1 MSDLSADTTNRQT
14 ALNAPSLVMNV
25 NTSDNPPV
33 YDNLNTI
40 IDTNNNQQQPP
51 PYPGTKI

>member
-1 MSDLSADTTNRQT
+1 MSDLADTSTRQT
-14 ALNAPSLVMNV
+14 SLNAPNV

-40 IDTNNNQQQPP
+40 ADSNINPP
-51 PYPGTKI
+51 PYPGTKL

>member
-1 MSDLSADTTNRQT
+1 MLDSADASTRQT
-14 ALNAPSLVMNV
+14 PLNALNV

-40 IDTNNNQQQPP
+40 ADSNINPP
-51 PYPGTKI
+51 PYPGNKL

>member
-1 MSDLSADTTNRQT
+1 MSDLADTSTRQT
-14 ALNAPSLVMNV
+14 SLNESNV

-40 IDTNNNQQQPP
+40 TDSNINPP
-51 PYPGTKI
+51 PYPGTKL